1 MQVSHS
7 YRLAFWCVLTAVFL
21 AFAALIVVLFF
32 HRHASRARASLQK
45 KDAELD
51 DLRSRYSDLEAINST
66 DAAKIEELA
75 RLFKELSADTLLLM
89 STGKAAF
96 CEIEANGKFP
106 YSLPGVEKGF
116 VLYFAMHDTDVF
128 NGWLKA
134 YGKFTISELVYL
146 VLNAMGYSDKEMAG
160 ILGISESA
168 VRIRKYRLNK
178 AKKIK

>member
-1 MQVSHS
+1 
-7 YRLAFWCVLTAVFL
+7 
-21 AFAALIVVLFF
+21 
-32 HRHASRARASLQK
+32 
-45 KDAELD
+45 
-51 DLRSRYSDLEAINST
+51 
-66 DAAKIEELA
+66 
-75 RLFKELSADTLLLM
+75 M

-116 VLYFAMHDTDVF
+116 VLYFAMHDADVF